1 MEGILK
7 KQGEKGL
14 FKLWKTRY
22 FKEQDGKLYYYKNK
36 GDAEAK
42 GFIDILQIIT
52 VQVTYNQNILCL
64 TFFIYLF

>member
-1 MEGILK
+1 MEGVLK

-36 GDAEAK
+36 NDAAPK
-42 GFIDILQIIT
+42 GFIDISTIIS
-52 VQVTYNQNILCL
+52 VQVITNQK
-64 TFFIYLF
+64 